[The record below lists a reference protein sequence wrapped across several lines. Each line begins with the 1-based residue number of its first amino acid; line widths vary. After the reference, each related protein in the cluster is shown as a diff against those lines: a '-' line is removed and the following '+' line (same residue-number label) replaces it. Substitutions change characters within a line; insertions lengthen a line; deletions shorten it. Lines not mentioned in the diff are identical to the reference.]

1 VKNNLKNNQ
10 NDYIKFYFIFII
22 IILYVPF
29 LSHQTRCDLQVVGP
43 VWCDFGSEDTKPGM
57 VDHASEGISQSFS
70 PFLLLLLFFLLT
82 CVIFTRQKKKINSS
96 YPFTKESKQALI
108 SSYLSLLFSDLET
121 FCIRFVSNSLPWL
134 NLIIIFNLNLIN
146 K

>member
-70 PFLLLLLFFLLT
+70 PFLLLLLFF
-82 CVIFTRQKKKINSS
+82 FTYVCYFYSTKKKSIHLTLLPKS
-96 YPFTKESKQALI
+96 PSKLW
-108 SSYLSLLFSDLET
+108 SLRTFHYYSVIPKLF
-121 FCIRFVSNSLPWL
+121 FIRFGSNSLPCL